1 MSSPEQRQRILNR
14 RKALL
19 DYKSEM
25 EEAEAR
31 GEARGEVKGA
41 NMFGALISKLF
52 SLNRLDDAKR
62 CSEDEDYRNKL
73 YAEFGL
79 NKA

>member
-25 EEAEAR
+25 EEAEA
-31 GEARGEVKGA
+31 KGA
-41 NMFGALISKLF
+41 NKLGELISKLF